1 MDSITTDYLIS
12 LADMDEDALYQLYAE
27 AISKLKS
34 KDTSQF
40 DRKVFVMRVMMIRS
54 IISDKYS
61 LRAYRSNR
69 SGIEFDNPMEN
80 PQINRFYK

>member
-12 LADMDEDALYQLYAE
+12 LADMDEDSLYILYKEALT
-27 AISKLKS
+27 SLKS
-34 KDTSQF
+34 KDISQF
-40 DRKVFVMRVMMIRS
+40 DRKVFVMRVMQIRS

-61 LRAYRSNR
+61 LKLRHRTPN
-69 SGIEFDNPMEN
+69 FDNPMEN

>member
-12 LADMDEDALYQLYAE
+12 LADMSEDSLFELYKE
-27 AISKLKS
+27 AMNKLKS

-61 LRAYRSNR
+61 LKLRHSI
-69 SGIEFDNPMEN
+69 SDDPMNNESVA
-80 PQINRFYK
+80 RFYK

>member
-12 LADMDEDALYQLYAE
+12 LADMSEDSLFELYKE
-27 AISKLKS
+27 AMNKLKS

-69 SGIEFDNPMEN
+69 SGIEIDNPMNN
-80 PQINRFYK
+80 PEVARFYK